1 MTGKAEANGLA
12 RAVRA
17 RHRQLAQRVMMAGLV
32 CLTTSHLVGWTLS
45 GVWVA
50 CYAVAQ
56 VVESWAWT
64 PISSGRTDDVPL
76 WRMVVGCL
84 AVTCNAA
91 LFGGISIPLWML
103 GGSFGGVVAA
113 FVICSAV
120 INTVVHTPGSRT
132 LFACAVGP
140 QFVYVAM
147 VPFLF
152 GYFGGSRAFQSAC
165 ALGALVFCAY
175 TFILW
180 RAMEATR
187 RAEASAQAESR
198 RKHDELEAMMA
209 AKSVFV
215 ATVSHELRTPISAM
229 TAGAAELERLAD
241 TPEARSHAR
250 LIADAGK
257 MMRTLLDDILDHA
270 KLEAGRMTVESEPFA
285 LRDLVAQTAR
295 FWRSEARKKGLD
307 LRVEGIAA
315 LPRRVEGDPTR
326 IRQILN
332 NLISNAVKF
341 TQTGSVSLVIAAW
354 PAEDDSCAVRL
365 QVVDTG
371 TGMDAD
377 QVARLF
383 TAFEQ
388 TDAGRRY
395 GGTGLGLVISRQL
408 ARLMG
413 GQLTAVST
421 KGAGSTFTL
430 ALTFRLADAG
440 VELADLGDDSFF
452 VNEEIAAE
460 ALSAAPV
467 SPEPA
472 ASEPVQAEPIE
483 EQAVQEEAEERPIR
497 VLVADDHEINRRAV
511 QLVLAPTGALITAVA
526 DGRAAVEAAAAEA
539 FDLIV
544 MDVRMPEM
552 TGREATRRI
561 RATPGPNQ
569 HVPIIAVTADSEKED
584 VQACREA
591 GMDWFCAKPIDPSRL
606 IETVVAAL
614 EQAQTGAPTADQ
626 RVA

>member
-1 MTGKAEANGLA
+1 MTARPEANGLA

-17 RHRQLAQRVMMAGLV
+17 RHAQLAQRVTMAGLV
-32 CLTTSHLVGWTLS
+32 CLMTSQLVGWTMS

-50 CYAVAQ
+50 AYAIAQ
-56 VVESWAWT
+56 ALESWSWA
-64 PISSGRTDDVPL
+64 PVHSRKSDDVPT
-76 WRMVVGCL
+76 WRAVVGCV
-84 AVTCNAA
+84 AVSCNAA
-91 LFGGISIPLWML
+91 LFGGIAIPLWIL

-113 FVICSAV
+113 FVVSAA
-120 INTVVHTPGSRT
+120 ITNTVVQTPGSRL

-140 QFVYVAM
+140 QYLYLGAM
-147 VPFLF
+147 PFLM
-152 GYFGGSRAFQSAC
+152 GYFGSSRAYQVAC
-165 ALGALVFCAY
+165 AIGALAFSVY
-175 TFILW
+175 SFILW
-180 RAMEATR
+180 RAIERTR
-187 RAEASAQAESR
+187 RNEVRARAESQ
-198 RKHDELEAMMA
+198 RKADELEAAMA

-270 KLEAGRMTVESEPFA
+270 KLEAGRMTVETEPFA

-295 FWRSEARKKGLD
+295 FWRSQAKKKGLE

-326 IRQILN
+326 LRQILN

-341 TQTGSVSLVIAAW
+341 TQSGSVSLVIAAW
-354 PAEDDSCAVRL
+354 PADDDSCSVTL
-365 QVVDTG
+365 NVVDTG
-371 TGMDAD
+371 AGMEPEQLAK
-377 QVARLF
+377 LF
-383 TAFEQ
+383 NPFEQ
-388 TDAGRRY
+388 SEAGRRY

-413 GQLTAVST
+413 GHLTARSARGV
-421 KGAGSTFTL
+421 GSTFTL
-430 ALTFRLADAG
+430 ALTFRIAEAG
-440 VELADLGDDSFF
+440 VDLVDISDESVF
-452 VNEEIAAE
+452 VEEEIAAE
-460 ALSAAPV
+460 AASFTTAVAPVEAAPQ
-467 SPEPA
+467 P
-472 ASEPVQAEPIE
+472 
-483 EQAVQEEAEERPIR
+483 EAETVGAEDDGERPLR

-511 QLVLAPTGALITAVA
+511 QLVLQPTGALITAVA
-526 DGRAAVEAAAAEA
+526 DGRAAVEAASAEA

-552 TGREATRRI
+552 TGREASRAI
-561 RATPGPNQ
+561 RAAPGPNQ

-584 VQACREA
+584 VQACRDA
-591 GMDWFCAKPIDPSRL
+591 GMNWFCAKPIDPAKL

-614 EQAQTGAPTADQ
+614 EEAQAAADAADEADQ